1 MSRLRSLC
9 YFALPVTVLA
19 LVAAGPALAATGSA
33 VDISQLQNFI
43 QNIINILV
51 ILAGMLATGF
61 LVWGGIRY
69 ISSTGNPEHLDKA
82 KHTIIYAGLG
92 LAIAIGAFTLSN
104 IVSQL
109 AAKAFN

>member
-9 YFALPVTVLA
+9 YYALPVTVLA
-19 LVAAGPALAATGSA
+19 FVAASPALAADSA

-51 ILAGMLATGF
+51 VLAGLLATGF

-69 ISSTGNPEHLDKA
+69 ITSTGNPQHLDGA
-82 KHTIIYAGLG
+82 KHTIIYAGIG
-92 LAIAIGAFTLSN
+92 LAIAIGAFALSS

-109 AAKAFN
+109 AVKAFN

>member
-9 YFALPVTVLA
+9 YYALPVTLLA
-19 LVAAGPALAATGSA
+19 FVAAQPALAAGSS
-33 VDISQLQNFI
+33 VDISQVQNFI
-43 QNIINILV
+43 QNIIEVLV
-51 ILAGMLATGF
+51 TLAGLLATGF

-69 ISSTGNPEHLDKA
+69 ISSTGNPEHLDRA
-82 KHTIIYAGLG
+82 KHTIIYAGIG
-92 LAIAIGAFTLSN
+92 LAIAIGALSLSN